1 MCFFE
6 LISEFWMRL
15 FRAFFSS
22 CASRA
27 QAHRTFKLSSV
38 FSFLLNRSSLGAPPS
53 SFCQQLVKAQ
63 PSLVCEFGGGSDAHL
78 DARFGLV
85 SMLFFP
91 EDCGTLNSSK
101 SLQVSL
107 LVTHR
112 TPHVKRQTSHV
123 TPHASFSA
131 PPF

>member
-1 MCFFE
+1 LDA
-6 LISEFWMRL
+6 LISR
-15 FRAFFSS
+15 FFFFMCKPCPS
-22 CASRA
+22 AS
-27 QAHRTFKLSSV
+27 HFKLSSV

-63 PSLVCEFGGGSDAHL
+63 PSLVCEFGGGRDAHL

-112 TPHVKRQTSHV
+112 TPHATRHTSRV
-123 TPHASFSA
+123 I
-131 PPF
+131 